1 MAKIVGLPKL
11 SPTMEEGTL
20 ARWHK
25 KEGDE
30 IAVDD
35 LLAEVETD
43 KATME
48 WRSFDRGVLLKIL
61 VPEGS
66 TLRPDTPVAIIG
78 ARGEDISS
86 LLASLNEGGPKGA
99 PPVAQLSQEG
109 PSKGVTTAPAP
120 GLTEKAQPS
129 RLLASPLVR
138 RLAREHGLDLRQVQG
153 SGPGGR
159 IIKRD
164 IEALIGKA
172 EAPPAF
178 ELPPFE
184 RPAPIRKP
192 LSQMRKT
199 IARRLLESKQTIP
212 HFYLTIDVDMGRLL
226 EERAALNAELEA
238 RGQDAKTSINDWVVK
253 ATALALKE
261 VPECNAS
268 FAGNEILYHQ
278 VIDISIAVAVP
289 DGLVTPVLRDADR
302 KGIVTISQEI
312 RALAERAREKKLRPE
327 EMQGGTFSISNLGM
341 YGIEEFAA
349 VINPPEAAILAVGSV
364 RDEVVVEKGQIL
376 PGKRMKLTLSCDHR
390 VIDGAT
396 GARFLA
402 VLKRLLE
409 RPILMLI
416 G

>member
-1 MAKIVGLPKL
+1 
-11 SPTMEEGTL
+11 
-20 ARWHK
+20 
-25 KEGDE
+25 
-30 IAVDD
+30 
-35 LLAEVETD
+35 
-43 KATME
+43 
-48 WRSFDRGVLLKIL
+48 
-61 VPEGS
+61 
-66 TLRPDTPVAIIG
+66 PDTPVAIIG

-99 PPVAQLSQEG
+99 PPVEQLSQEG
-109 PSKGVTTAPAP
+109 PSKGVATAPGP
-120 GLTEKAQPS
+120 ELTEKAQPS

-172 EAPPAF
+172 EAPSAF
-178 ELPPFE
+178 ELPPSFE